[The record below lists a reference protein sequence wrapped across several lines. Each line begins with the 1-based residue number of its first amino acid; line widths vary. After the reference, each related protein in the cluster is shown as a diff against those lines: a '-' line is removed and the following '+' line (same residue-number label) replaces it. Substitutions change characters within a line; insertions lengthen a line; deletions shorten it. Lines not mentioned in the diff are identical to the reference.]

1 MSTATGPDGSAP
13 PSSPSA
19 AEAVKVDGAVAAVG
33 AVGAVEAGAGV
44 RAAGPPARRRP
55 VAPLVA
61 VAVAVVV
68 GALVVVFARS
78 DGAGDSSFE
87 SPVVGEPAPLLIG
100 ATTGGGTYDLGARR
114 GRWVVVNFMASW
126 CGPCRQEQPELELF
140 SDRHAAAGDAEVVAV
155 VVNDEPDDIDAF
167 FAQYGGDWPAV
178 LDPDGEGYVDFG
190 VVKVPETFVVDPDG
204 IVVAKV
210 DGAVS
215 AAGLDAVLVE
225 AATARAGG

>member
-1 MSTATGPDGSAP
+1 MSTATGPDGSP
-13 PSSPSA
+13 LPSSPSV
-19 AEAVKVDGAVAAVG
+19 AEAVEADEAVDAVDAR
-33 AVGAVEAGAGV
+33 AGA
-44 RAAGPPARRRP
+44 RAAGLPGRRRP
-55 VAPLVA
+55 VAPIVA
-61 VAVAVVV
+61 VVVALVV

-78 DGAGDSSFE
+78 DGAGDDSFD